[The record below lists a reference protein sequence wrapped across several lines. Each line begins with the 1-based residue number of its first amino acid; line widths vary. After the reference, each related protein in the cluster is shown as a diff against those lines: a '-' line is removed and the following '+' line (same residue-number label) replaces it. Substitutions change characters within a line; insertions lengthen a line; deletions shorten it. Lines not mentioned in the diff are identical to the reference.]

1 MIVERQVPETS
12 LVDIFDR
19 VLDKGIVID
28 AWMRLS
34 VIGIQ
39 LVSVEMRI
47 VVASIETYLK
57 NSELIGAT
65 PLASPLQPHHL
76 PH

>member
-12 LVDIFDR
+12 VVDILDR

-28 AWMRLS
+28 AWLRMS

-39 LVSVEMRI
+39 LISVEMRI
-47 VVASIETYLK
+47 VVASIDTYLK
-57 NSELIGAT
+57 NSEFICAT
-65 PLASPLQPHHL
+65 PLASPLESHHL
-76 PH
+76 TH